1 MGKADDKVH
10 VFEMEFNGNGD
21 AQWLVLPYEIGDMD
35 MWDIA
40 LSRALLHGSI
50 NGPRLFG
57 LKYAG
62 TGICKLRLKEPD
74 D

>member
-10 VFEMEFNGNGD
+10 VFEMEFNGD
-21 AQWLVLPYEIGDMD
+21 AEWLVLPYETGDMD

-40 LSRALLHGSI
+40 LSRALLHGALH
-50 NGPRLFG
+50 GLRLSC

-62 TGICKLRLKEPD
+62 TGICELRQKEPD

>member
-10 VFEMEFNGNGD
+10 VFEMEFNWDDD
-21 AQWLVLPYEIGDMD
+21 AQWLVLPYETGDMD

-50 NGPRLFG
+50 NGLRL
-57 LKYAG
+57 LSLIYAG
-62 TGICKLRLKEPD
+62 TGICELRLKEPD